1 MPRSINTVASKDRKK
16 KILNA
21 SKGYFGARSKLY
33 SVAKN
38 AVEKSLQYSYVG
50 RKRKKRLFRSLWI
63 QRVNASARRYFLS
76 YSKFIC
82 KLYEKNIPLNRK
94 VLADLA
100 FHHPDVFKEIIE
112 EIK

>member
-1 MPRSINTVASKDRKK
+1 MPRSINTVASKYRRK

-21 SKGYFGARSKLY
+21 SKGYFGARSKLF
-33 SVAKN
+33 SIAKN
-38 AVEKSLQYSYVG
+38 AVEKSLQYAYIG
-50 RKRKKRLFRSLWI
+50 RKRKKRFFRSLWI
-63 QRVNASARRYFLS
+63 QRVNAGVRKYYLS

-82 KLYEKNIPLNRK
+82 KLYEKNIRLNRK

-100 FHHPDVFKEIIE
+100 LHHPEAFKVIIE